1 MWYMRLVETG
11 HVPDMLIC
19 GVLRL
24 SLYWTL
30 RRRYALSLETR
41 SAEKRAMIKKY
52 KRSPI
57 AIHTSDPNHQHYEVP
72 TEFFQLV
79 LGKWLKYSSCYWPA
93 NVSNLDEAEEAMLDL
108 TCQTRPTGEWHDG
121 ARFRL
126 WLGIA

>member
-1 MWYMRLVETG
+1 MWYMQLVETG
-11 HVPDMLIC
+11 RVPDWLIR

-24 SLYWTL
+24 TLNWTL
-30 RRRYALSLETR
+30 HRRYALSLETR

-79 LGKWLKYSSCYWPA
+79 LGKWLKYSC
-93 NVSNLDEAEEAMLDL
+93 
-108 TCQTRPTGEWHDG
+108 C
-121 ARFRL
+121 
-126 WLGIA
+126 